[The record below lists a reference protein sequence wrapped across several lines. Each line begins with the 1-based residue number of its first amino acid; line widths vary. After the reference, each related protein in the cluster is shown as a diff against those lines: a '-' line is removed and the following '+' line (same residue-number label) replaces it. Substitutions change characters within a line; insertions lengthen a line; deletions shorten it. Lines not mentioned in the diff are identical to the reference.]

1 MKHVLKHIKI
11 ALLICSMISSLT
23 MLGQVTTKDS
33 TRTVQLW
40 SLSTGGHIPLFDL
53 AKRYTP
59 FAMISVDYAK
69 KNTDGWLYGA
79 SFDAMYGTSVK
90 NSEDIFG
97 GLSDESGNFMGVNG
111 EFAIIQPGL
120 SGAQVLVN
128 TGKLLKSHYNP
139 NSGWVFMQGIGV
151 TQSKIG
157 LRNQRNNLPQLESP
171 FLEGYDRLHRGLVTK
186 TTLRYMHL
194 DHNERV
200 NYAFNLLLN
209 MGLTRSVRGFNID
222 TGLLDDNYKFEAAV
236 GASFTWF
243 LPIYAKQESF
253 YLID

>member
-1 MKHVLKHIKI
+1 
-11 ALLICSMISSLT
+11 
-23 MLGQVTTKDS
+23 
-33 TRTVQLW
+33 
-40 SLSTGGHIPLFDL
+40 
-53 AKRYTP
+53 
-59 FAMISVDYAK
+59 
-69 KNTDGWLYGA
+69 
-79 SFDAMYGTSVK
+79 
-90 NSEDIFG
+90 
-97 GLSDESGNFMGVNG
+97 
-111 EFAIIQPGL
+111 
-120 SGAQVLVN
+120 
-128 TGKLLKSHYNP
+128 
-139 NSGWVFMQGIGV
+139 V